1 VAVADLMMV
10 TVFTSAERTLS
21 LSPMLRRVTV
31 ARSSTEWILDL
42 GEPSRS
48 SPIRGPAETAG
59 LAWQAVER
67 GVTFGPGREAS
78 FVEHLL
84 EDFGASRPDH
94 ERTTVRS
101 MCIDIEPR
109 GQFARR
115 CQPVDPCIVGSGI
128 GMSENMFDYMDLS
141 VPTGSAA

>member
-1 VAVADLMMV
+1 VPVADLMMV
-10 TVFTSAERTLS
+10 MVFTSAERTLS
-21 LSPMLRRVTV
+21 LPPMLRRVTV

-59 LAWQAVER
+59 LARQAVER
-67 GVTFGPGREAS
+67 GVTFGPGSEAS

-101 MCIDIEPR
+101 MCIDIEPH

-115 CQPVDPCIVGSGI
+115 CQPVGRYMVVSGI
-128 GMSENMFDYMDLS
+128 GTPGNMFDHLDPS